1 MPRGRRRPGGV
12 AERSNAAVS
21 KTVTRRS
28 AGRGFKSLPLRSFVL
43 APRRSGITQR
53 VSRPAPT
60 PSFKPLPLEH
70 RRAVGGPVSTQ
81 LLGAYVGVALLAWI
95 AAGATAIAAAPD
107 LAAGNPFAPDVLLA
121 VHLVAL
127 GTLPFAVSGACF
139 HLLPVMLR
147 NDLPSERALW
157 AGLPLL
163 AGGFAVA
170 AGVARD
176 VPAATW
182 AGAAALTA
190 GLAIVLAEILTLVV
204 RAPRGRTL
212 VASRVGVG
220 LSCAHAA
227 AALVLGAVLFHGSLT
242 GPAFVHALL
251 IHLHVA
257 LLGWIALLLLAVG
270 RTLAPMLALAPAAP
284 ARTQPWEELVLT
296 AGLWLLVGGLAAHE
310 RPATLAGGAVCLAA
324 IAWFVALTLRT
335 ARLRR
340 GPLEAPLAHVLAGG
354 LSLLQ
359 AAAFGLAAAAGAGG
373 LRLVLAYVVL
383 LLGGFAAGV
392 VVGHV
397 GKLLSLSVWV
407 WWPPGPRPKQ
417 AELYPR
423 RLGLAAAA
431 AFAAGIETL
440 ALATLAGSPVAA
452 RAGAAAVCLSAVL
465 SVAGAAATWRYGR
478 LRG

>member
-1 MPRGRRRPGGV
+1 M
-12 AERSNAAVS
+12 
-21 KTVTRRS
+21 
-28 AGRGFKSLPLRSFVL
+28 
-43 APRRSGITQR
+43 
-53 VSRPAPT
+53 SRPAPT
-60 PSFKPLPLEH
+60 PTFKPLPLED
-70 RRAVGGPVSTQ
+70 RRAVGGPVSTS
-81 LLGAYVGVALLAWI
+81 LLGAYFAVALLAWI
-95 AAGATAIAAAPD
+95 AAAATAVAAAPA

-127 GTLPFAVSGACF
+127 GTLPFAVAGASF

-147 NDLPSERALW
+147 NDLPSQRALW
-157 AGLPLL
+157 LALPLL
-163 AGGFAVA
+163 GGGFAVA
-170 AGVARD
+170 AGVAHD
-176 VPAATW
+176 VPAAVW
-182 AGAAALTA
+182 AGAAALSA

-220 LSCAHAA
+220 LSCAHAV
-227 AALVLGAVLFHGSLT
+227 AALVLGAALFHGSLA
-242 GPAFVHALL
+242 GRAYLHALL

-257 LLGWIALLLLAVG
+257 LLGWIALLILAVG
-270 RTLAPMLALAPAAP
+270 RTLAPMLAMAPAAP
-284 ARTQPWEELVLT
+284 ARSRPWEELGLVC
-296 AGLWLLVGGLAAHE
+296 GLWLLVGGIASGQRAA
-310 RPATLAGGAVCLAA
+310 TVAGGAVALVAVG
-324 IAWFVALTLRT
+324 WFVALALRT

-354 LSLLQ
+354 LLLVQ

-373 LRLVLAYVVL
+373 PRLAIAYVIL
-383 LLGGFAAGV
+383 LLGGWAAGV

-397 GKLLSLSVWV
+397 GKLLSLSFWV

-423 RLGLAAAA
+423 RIGLAAAS
-431 AFAAGIETL
+431 AFAAGVETL

-465 SVAGAAATWRYGR
+465 SVVGAAATWRYGR